1 MPHRAGGHYRCRTEL
16 RMLREEGRKGARLLL
31 RRPLGLDGQAG
42 GTSDIQPRP
51 GRVEPRPAKSRTC
64 ALMEVVLC

>member
-1 MPHRAGGHYRCRTEL
+1 
-16 RMLREEGRKGARLLL
+16 MLREEGRKGARLLL